1 MRLLIPGGAG
11 YIGSHMVR
19 FAQEAGHEV
28 VVLDNFSTGHRWAV
42 SGSEILEVDLLDKE
56 RLLQSLE
63 GRYFDGVIHFAA
75 KSLVGESVSRPQ
87 LYYRN
92 NVVGTLNLVEAMRR
106 IELNN
111 LVFSSMAAIFGNP
124 VEHKISE
131 NHPKNPINPYGRSKL
146 MVERMLEDICAAN
159 DFNATCL
166 RYFNAAGAHPSG
178 EIGEAHD
185 PETHLIPNVFKAMTS
200 KEKKL
205 AVYGNDYPTTDGTCV
220 RDYIHVNDL
229 AQAHILSIEYMK
241 NNNGFSVFNLGN
253 GDGFSVFEILAGC
266 QRIAQSK
273 ISYSI
278 KERRE
283 GDPARLVSV
292 SSKAK
297 RELLWRPQYT
307 AIDNILASA
316 WAWHKQ

>member
-42 SGSEILEVDLLDKE
+42 SGSEVLEVDLLDKE

-63 GRYFDGVIHFAA
+63 GRDFDGVIHFAG

-92 NVVGTLNLVEAMRR
+92 NVVGTLNLVEVMRR

-111 LVFSSMAAIFGNP
+111 LVFSSTAAIFGNP
-124 VEHKISE
+124 VDHKISE
-131 NHPKNPINPYGRSKL
+131 DHPKNPINPYGRSKL
-146 MVERMLEDICAAN
+146 MVERVLEDICAAN

-200 KEKKL
+200 REKKL
-205 AVYGNDYPTTDGTCV
+205 AVFGNDYPTPDGTCV

-229 AQAHILSIEYMK
+229 AHAHLLSIEYMK
-241 NNNGFSVFNLGN
+241 NNSGFSVFNLGN
-253 GDGFSVFEILAGC
+253 GDGFSVLEIINGC
-266 QRIAQSK
+266 QKIARSE

-278 KERRE
+278 NERRE
-283 GDPARLVSV
+283 GDTARLVSD
-292 SSKAK
+292 SRKAK

-307 AIDNILASA
+307 AIDSILASA

>member
-42 SGSEILEVDLLDKE
+42 SGSEVLEVDLLDKE

-63 GRYFDGVIHFAA
+63 GRDFDGVIHFAG

-92 NVVGTLNLVEAMRR
+92 NVVGTLNLVEVMRR

-111 LVFSSMAAIFGNP
+111 LVFSSTAAIFGNP
-124 VEHKISE
+124 VDHKISE
-131 NHPKNPINPYGRSKL
+131 DHPKNPINPYGQSKL
-146 MVERMLEDICAAN
+146 MVERVLEDICTAN

-200 KEKKL
+200 REKKL
-205 AVYGNDYPTTDGTCV
+205 AVFGNDYPTPDGTCV

-229 AQAHILSIEYMK
+229 AHAHILSIEYMK
-241 NNNGFSVFNLGN
+241 KNSGFSVFNLGN
-253 GDGFSVFEILAGC
+253 GDGFSVLEIINGC
-266 QRIAQSK
+266 KKIARSE

-278 KERRE
+278 NERRE
-283 GDPARLVSV
+283 GDPARLVSD
-292 SSKAK
+292 SKAAK
-297 RELLWRPQYT
+297 HALLWRPEYT
-307 AIDNILASA
+307 SIDSILASA